1 MNKET
6 RIKLKDL
13 INFESISVRINDD
26 YIINVE
32 MLTDELILTLSN
44 KKPRQRYNELK
55 KNASE
60 SFKSI
65 NSQCDKLD
73 KRDITKIC
81 KALYGNEIETTE
93 D

>member
-13 INFESISVRINDD
+13 INFESISIRVNDD
-26 YIINVE
+26 CIVTVE

-44 KKPRQRYNELK
+44 KKQRKTYNEIK
-55 KNASE
+55 RDATE

-65 NSQCDKLD
+65 NAQCDKLD

-81 KALYGNEIETTE
+81 KALYGNDLETIEE
-93 D
+93 

>member
-13 INFESISVRINDD
+13 INFESISIRINDD
-26 YIINVE
+26 CIVNVE
-32 MLTDELILTLSN
+32 LLMDELILTLSN
-44 KKPRQRYNELK
+44 KKPRKTYNELK
-55 KNASE
+55 RDATE

-65 NSQCDKLD
+65 NAQCDKLD

-81 KALYGNEIETTE
+81 KALYGNDLETIEN
-93 D
+93 

>member
-44 KKPRQRYNELK
+44 KKPRQRYYELK

-81 KALYGNEIETTE
+81 KALYGNEIETIE
-93 D
+93 E

>member
-13 INFESISVRINDD
+13 INFESISIRINDD
-26 YIINVE
+26 CIINVE

-44 KKPRQRYNELK
+44 KKPRKTYYELK
-55 KNASE
+55 RAATE

-81 KALYGNEIETTE
+81 KALYGNGQETIE